1 MIIPGRI
8 RWLWLTLAVVLID
21 RGSKAWFETQTY
33 EGWHRELIRD
43 FIYLVHSRNPGIA
56 FGVLADSVSPWTRV
70 FLIGGSII
78 VIAALAWL
86 FAAGHAGGT
95 MTAAGLALLLGGAA
109 GNVTDRIFHGAVTD
123 FFEVRFGTYHYPA
136 FNVADSAIAIG
147 AALIILDVLRS
158 SKHHAPEIP
167 KPEAG

>member
-1 MIIPGRI
+1 MIIPGRL
-8 RWLWLTLAVVLID
+8 RWLWLTLAIVVID
-21 RGSKAWFETQTY
+21 RASKAWFETMTY
-33 EGWHRELIRD
+33 EGWNRELIHD

-56 FGVLADSVSPWTRV
+56 FGVLADSASPWTRV

-123 FFEVRFGTYHYPA
+123 FFEIRFGSYHYPA
-136 FNVADSAIAIG
+136 FNVADAAIAIG
-147 AALIILDVLRS
+147 AALIILDVLFGA
-158 SKHHAPEIP
+158 KHHAAEVS
-167 KPEAG
+167 KPEAS